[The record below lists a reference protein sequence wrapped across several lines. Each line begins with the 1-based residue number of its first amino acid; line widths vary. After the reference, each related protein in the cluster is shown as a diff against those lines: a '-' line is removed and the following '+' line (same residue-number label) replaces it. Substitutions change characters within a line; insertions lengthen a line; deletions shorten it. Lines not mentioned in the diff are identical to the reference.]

1 MPQRSCP
8 IDFQV
13 LLADLL
19 VILHLAGMRASSS
32 WNNHR
37 GLPCGLPASPSRP
50 DGFPPPPRT
59 PLCKARPSVMQI
71 GWWLRAPSRP
81 PRAGPQGLP
90 HFLKAGEKRDA
101 RLAPGVH
108 SSAQR
113 TQAASLPHSPVQ
125 LGSLLRAQLAEPP
138 HPALISPPAP
148 TPCSWNAQ
156 GLGQPPSLG
165 TSGCPRSPS
174 CPTHPALSC
183 QPQPCSSS
191 LHIRDGSRFGAG

>member
-1 MPQRSCP
+1 M
-8 IDFQV
+8 
-13 LLADLL
+13 
-19 VILHLAGMRASSS
+19 
-32 WNNHR
+32 W
-37 GLPCGLPASPSRP
+37 SPSFSFPPRW
-50 DGFPPPPRT
+50 FPPPPRT